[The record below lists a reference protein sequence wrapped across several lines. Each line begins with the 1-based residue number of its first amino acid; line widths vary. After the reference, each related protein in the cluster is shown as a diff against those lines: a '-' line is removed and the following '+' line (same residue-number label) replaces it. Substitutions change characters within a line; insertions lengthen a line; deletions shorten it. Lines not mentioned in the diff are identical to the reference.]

1 LHSCINDICGRKS
14 DSYENFKSVTN
25 WTSEEYRVVTRGI
38 KQLFI
43 EAVVNHLGRNEVDL
57 YLPSKTVRT

>member
-43 EAVVNHLGRNEVDL
+43 EAVVNHLSRNEVDL